1 MLFSEKF
8 QIEKDTIEKYGAIDI
23 SLVCDI
29 PLFIDPMLI
38 FNSNKPVYR
47 DLHKS
52 IIKYFH
58 FLAKKSEQKLELADI
73 KNWFT
78 FKEVCN
84 NWFGYALEGNKGSAL
99 DIEFGKFLYNNI
111 KFVLKTN
118 DIPSGEHAEKIMLLY
133 EGSGR
138 DKISDMTVNL
148 IKGFLCEYTQ
158 TFAKKYLKESN
169 CAIFPVEKAEFNY
182 ETESFITKEY
192 YLPFIINEKGED
204 EFILLT
210 PLDIL
215 RKNEP
220 SLNRDH
226 FLKNNRKVR
235 DHIEN
240 DVLKAQVNNY
250 IAKAVAAYEKEQQ
263 RNKKK
268 PREGSIRK
276 IEREAFAEIVKEHPE
291 IYDYYIKM
299 REEEKEILQEEKAR
313 KRKGKKAE
321 KRKVRTGG
329 FVDEIDE
336 DDITEHSSGKKASAM
351 QQTAQTA
358 ASEAH
363 EELKKEIAAATSEE
377 ADMAPEF
384 ERTQRRPAER
394 KTARPQPRRTEEPER
409 VEEEQVTIGSLAMP
423 SLSAAQL
430 ASRVKQA
437 GDAPDIVK
445 DDITNVT
452 LFDYSDIIGSD
463 TDATE
468 E

>member
-1 MLFSEKF
+1 MS
-8 QIEKDTIEKYGAIDI
+8 
-23 SLVCDI
+23 
-29 PLFIDPMLI
+29 
-38 FNSNKPVYR
+38 
-47 DLHKS
+47 
-52 IIKYFH
+52 
-58 FLAKKSEQKLELADI
+58 
-73 KNWFT
+73 
-78 FKEVCN
+78 
-84 NWFGYALEGNKGSAL
+84 
-99 DIEFGKFLYNNI
+99 KFLKFIVHFVVICTILCVVALAVPPFFGVTTEIRDDSTVKSNLAMGSVTYAIPEKSSAISVGTPILVQKDSKTYKYTITDLDASKGTGTVTDQSVSGGKTLTI
-111 KFVLKTN
+111 KVGDYVPKVVITIGYVGYLLVATESIEGLIILGLVVLFLIILYVIAELWKKEPD
-118 DIPSGEHAEKIMLLY
+118 DIQ
-133 EGSGR
+133 
-138 DKISDMTVNL
+138 DDMEDPEPGYV
-148 IKGFLCEYTQ
+148 KS
-158 TFAKKYLKESN
+158 KKELKRE
-169 CAIFPVEKAEFNY
+169 EKA
-182 ETESFITKEY
+182 
-192 YLPFIINEKGED
+192 
-204 EFILLT
+204 
-210 PLDIL
+210 
-215 RKNEP
+215 RA
-220 SLNRDH
+220 R
-226 FLKNNRKVR
+226 R
-235 DHIEN
+235 
-240 DVLKAQVNNY
+240 
-250 IAKAVAAYEKEQQ
+250 
-263 RNKKK
+263 
-268 PREGSIRK
+268 
-276 IEREAFAEIVKEHPE
+276 
-291 IYDYYIKM
+291 M

-463 TDATE
+463 TDATVE
-468 E
+468 